1 MKRIFFAL
9 PITLVITLSLI
20 YSCNK
25 VKDESVNEI
34 TELKSTDNLNFFGY
48 NYKPY
53 QENISSRDIVIVRIK
68 LWRKS
73 QDCLRGVGV
82 CKVQFFPPNQNK
94 SVNIDDVGRVI
105 DIPLSASFDGGILN
119 IYFAQ
124 DVSGYTAED
133 LKLYVDGDIFIEDSN
148 EIFES
153 TYKVPD
159 GIYMYDSTIG
169 DFGGYSITIN
179 KEVE

>member
-1 MKRIFFAL
+1 MKKLFFAI
-9 PITLVITLSLI
+9 PIALAITLSLI

-25 VKDESVNEI
+25 VQDESINEI
-34 TELKSTDNLNFFGY
+34 VELKNTDNLNFYGY

-53 QENISSRDIVIVRIK
+53 QENLSSRGIVIIRVK
-68 LWRKS
+68 FWRKS
-73 QDCLRGVGV
+73 EDCLSKLGV
-82 CKVQFFPPNQNK
+82 CKVQFFPIDK
-94 SVNIDDVGRVI
+94 SVNLDDTGREI
-105 DIPLSASFDGGILN
+105 DIPITTSFDGGILN
-119 IYFAQ
+119 IFFAQ

-169 DFGGYSITIN
+169 DFGGYSITII
-179 KEVE
+179 KKVD

>member
-1 MKRIFFAL
+1 MKKLFFAL

-25 VKDESVNEI
+25 VKDESTNEI
-34 TELKSTDNLNFFGY
+34 TDLKNTDNLNFYGY

-53 QENISSRDIVIVRIK
+53 QENISSRDIVIIRIK

-73 QDCLRGVGV
+73 EDCLRKLGV
-82 CKVQFFPPNQNK
+82 CKVQFFPPDK
-94 SVNIDDVGRVI
+94 SVNIDEIGREI
-105 DIPLSASFDGGILN
+105 DIPVTTSFDGGILN
-119 IYFAQ
+119 IYFAE
-124 DVSGYTAED
+124 DVSGYTADD
-133 LKLYVDGDIFIEDSN
+133 LKLYVDEDIFIEDSN

-169 DFGGYSITIN
+169 DFGGYSITII
-179 KEVE
+179 KKVD

>member
-1 MKRIFFAL
+1 M

-25 VKDESVNEI
+25 VKDESVNEM
-34 TELKSTDNLNFFGY
+34 TELKNTDNLNFYGY

-53 QENISSRDIVIVRIK
+53 QENISSRDIVIIRVK

-73 QDCLRGVGV
+73 EDCLRKLGV
-82 CKVQFFPPNQNK
+82 CKVQFFPPNTNK
-94 SVNIDDVGRVI
+94 SVNIDDIWREI
-105 DIPLSASFDGGILN
+105 DIPITTSFDGGILN
-119 IYFAQ
+119 IYFAE

-169 DFGGYSITIN
+169 DFGGYAITIIKN
-179 KEVE
+179 VD